1 MQQAQ
6 QNRKVCETRM
16 NKQSSRSHC
25 IFTIKIQAKQ
35 SLKDG
40 GVLEI
45 NGKLHM
51 VDLAGSECA
60 KTASIDKAAG
70 VSDDFSL
77 FKYYN
82 FVCFFKSFA

>member
-6 QNRKVCETRM
+6 QFRKVGETRM
-16 NKQSSRSHC
+16 NKHSSRSHC
-25 IFTIKIQAKQ
+25 VFTIKIQAKR
-35 SLKDG
+35 SLEDG

-60 KTASIDKAAG
+60 KTAVIDKAVG
-70 VSDDFSL
+70 VSRKL
-77 FKYYN
+77 LY
-82 FVCFFKSFA
+82 